1 MRIINFAILLIF
13 LISLFPVYAQEE
25 IETTDTEIIGDEEVE
40 QTLEEAIPVEEVGV
54 TPDKATYGLKLAIER
69 LRLALTFNRAKKA
82 EFRLRLAENRVK
94 EAALMARLNKL
105 EALERAKNEH
115 ARLIEEV
122 KLDVETIEDSEQA
135 LEIQEELETKIEEN
149 QDKIEE
155 IELRILIRARGLTEE
170 QQAKLLA
177 LLEEFRQNNQE
188 IKIKVVNK
196 KDVIKTRLRA
206 KGLTEEE
213 IKLRIKER
221 RERLE
226 VNLEERVQ
234 HQIDQATKM
243 LELANRLIEKAQTEK
258 NVTIRQITL
267 DLKAKAESKLNES
280 NAALTDSKF
289 RLAIELARQSKK
301 LSALTI
307 ASIRGIKEEKLDEEL
322 EELEEEEDELEELE
336 EELEEEGED
345 EIEVKIRG
353 NLAKVEVDVNGIE
366 SEFILETTNQE
377 EIIAEIASRTG
388 LSVEEIESIIKFEVK
403 ERKEIRE
410 RLKERRGKE
419 SEELEEESDE
429 GDEGDDEEG
438 KGD

>member
-1 MRIINFAILLIF
+1 
-13 LISLFPVYAQEE
+13 
-25 IETTDTEIIGDEEVE
+25 
-40 QTLEEAIPVEEVGV
+40 
-54 TPDKATYGLKLAIER
+54 
-69 LRLALTFNRAKKA
+69 
-82 EFRLRLAENRVK
+82 
-94 EAALMARLNKL
+94 
-105 EALERAKNEH
+105 
-115 ARLIEEV
+115 
-122 KLDVETIEDSEQA
+122 
-135 LEIQEELETKIEEN
+135 
-149 QDKIEE
+149 
-155 IELRILIRARGLTEE
+155 
-170 QQAKLLA
+170 
-177 LLEEFRQNNQE
+177 
-188 IKIKVVNK
+188 K